1 LALDTEVVLMTEGFS
16 SKEEVGRR
24 KFLAGLIGVV
34 AGGVAALIGVPA
46 VGYVVS
52 PAVKKQG
59 GEEWITLGPL
69 SSLALGV
76 PAGFPYSRTIADG
89 WVQASQTG
97 TAYALTTDGQTVTVF
112 SDICPHLSC
121 RVSFRSETLT
131 FVCPCHDAVF
141 SATGA
146 VIAGPP
152 PRPLDQFVS
161 RIEDGQ
167 IQIQLEA

>member
-1 LALDTEVVLMTEGFS
+1 MTEEFS

-24 KFLAGLIGVV
+24 RFLAGIIGVI
-34 AGGVAALIGVPA
+34 AGGVAVLVGLPA
-46 VGYVVS
+46 IGYVVS
-52 PAVKKQG
+52 PGLKKQG

-69 SSLALGV
+69 SSLIPGI
-76 PAGFPYSRTIADG
+76 PTGFPYSRSIADG
-89 WVQASQTG
+89 WVQATQSG
-97 TAYALTTDGQTVTVF
+97 TAYALTMDGQTVTVL

-121 RVSFRSETLT
+121 RVSFKPDAQV

-146 VIAGPP
+146 VVSGPP
-152 PRPLDQFVS
+152 PRSLDPFVS
-161 RIEDGQ
+161 RIADGQ

>member
-1 LALDTEVVLMTEGFS
+1 MEVVLMTEEFS

-24 KFLAGLIGVV
+24 RFLTGIIGVI
-34 AGGVAALIGVPA
+34 AGGVAVLVGLPA
-46 VGYVVS
+46 IGYVVS
-52 PAVKKQG
+52 PGLKKQG

-69 SSLALGV
+69 SSLTPGI

-89 WVQASQTG
+89 WVQATQSG
-97 TAYALTTDGQTVTVF
+97 TAYALTMDGQTVTVL

-121 RVSFRSETLT
+121 RVSFKPATQV
-131 FVCPCHDAVF
+131 FVCPCHDAIF

-146 VIAGPP
+146 VVSGPP
-152 PRPLDQFVS
+152 PRPLDPFVS
-161 RIEDGQ
+161 RVQDGQ

>member
-1 LALDTEVVLMTEGFS
+1 MTEEFS

-24 KFLAGLIGVV
+24 RFLAGIIGVI
-34 AGGVAALIGVPA
+34 AGGVAALVGLPA
-46 VGYVVS
+46 IGYVVS
-52 PAVKKQG
+52 PGLKKQG

-69 SSLALGV
+69 SSLTPGI

-89 WVQASQTG
+89 WVQATQSG
-97 TAYALTTDGQTVTVF
+97 TAYALTMDGQSVTVL

-121 RVSFRSETLT
+121 RVSFRPATQV

-146 VIAGPP
+146 VVSGPP
-152 PRPLDQFVS
+152 PRPLDPFMS
-161 RIEDGQ
+161 RVQDGQ

>member
-1 LALDTEVVLMTEGFS
+1 MEVVLMTEEFS

-24 KFLAGLIGVV
+24 RFLTGIIGVI
-34 AGGVAALIGVPA
+34 AAGVAALVGLPAIG
-46 VGYVVS
+46 YIVS
-52 PAVKKQG
+52 PGLKRQG

-69 SSLALGV
+69 SSLTLGV
-76 PAGFPYSRTIADG
+76 PTGFPYSRTITDG
-89 WVQASQTG
+89 WVQAIQSG
-97 TAYALTTDGQTVTVF
+97 TAYALTLDGQNVTVL

-121 RVSFRSETLT
+121 RVSFKPDTLV

-152 PRPLDQFVS
+152 PRPLDPFVS